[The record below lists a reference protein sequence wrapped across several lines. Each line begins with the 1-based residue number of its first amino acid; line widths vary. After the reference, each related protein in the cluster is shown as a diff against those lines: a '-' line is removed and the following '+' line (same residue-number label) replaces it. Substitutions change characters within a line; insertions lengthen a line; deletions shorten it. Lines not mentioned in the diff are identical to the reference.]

1 MLFKPSWLKSPSDS
15 LESRR
20 RPAMVFISKRNRR
33 REREVQQAL
42 NNRLELVKE
51 GFTRRDLMKMGLMTG
66 AGVLIPKLGL
76 THAYG
81 QDPLAPLSSSFS
93 RSNCDIG
100 NSPQPAQVFV
110 DPMPIPPQL
119 PARSLSD
126 PGLTF
131 GAPPQICPYNAINP
145 ATGLP
150 FEVSG
155 QFNGVLRSGTDCF
168 QFFNTYPTQK
178 YYVERIRANSNFRI
192 TSDTN
197 IPAQTIWGYNLG
209 GSASSDVATFPG
221 PTIVS
226 HYQEPWLIRRFNELP
241 TQDQNGG
248 VGVPELP
255 THLHN
260 FHTAPES
267 DGGPCRWFFR
277 GQYFD
282 YYFTA
287 QQAGFASTNQ
297 PNGDINESL
306 STMWYHDHRIDH
318 TAENTYKG
326 LEGFHLIFNQFD
338 TGNETTG
345 FRLPSYPAFDIPII
359 LNDKLL
365 DPSTGLICFDT
376 FNFKGLI
383 GDVQLANGIV
393 QPFLSVNKRRYRFR
407 VLDGGPS
414 RFYELFLTD
423 PSSPSTVIPF
433 WVIANDGNL
442 LPTPLQVT
450 SFRIGVAERYDIIID
465 FAQVKKLI
473 GSHNTVRLENRLEQ
487 KDGTGPTGNILSPG
501 SGNYCLEFQIGS
513 KVADGSVDPATHP
526 SFYSLPSIVPARINT
541 QTGQPISRNFVFDR
555 DNGQW
560 IINGKFADCNPAD
573 GTSTF
578 RFTVEQ
584 NTAENWVL
592 INPRNDWQHPIH
604 IHLEE
609 HRILSRVNNGGR
621 LRSVS
626 GVAPGSPTLLS
637 SFSGSSGNICV
648 QGDDTGSS
656 QGGGAGISSQFP
668 GVPNL
673 EVARK
678 DVTRLQFN
686 ESDTLFFRFRDFQ
699 GDWPMH
705 CHNTVHEDHAM
716 LLIFQVQPGV
726 IDNNEN
732 P

>member
-1 MLFKPSWLKSPSDS
+1 MYYNSKGERISRTQWKAMQNALK
-15 LESRR
+15 
-20 RPAMVFISKRNRR
+20 NRM
-33 REREVQQAL
+33 
-42 NNRLELVKE
+42 ELVKA

-66 AGVLIPKLGL
+66 AGVLIPTVGL
-76 THAYG
+76 THAWASCRAG
-81 QDPLAPLSSSFS
+81 DCQPG
-93 RSNCDIG
+93 C
-100 NSPQPAQVFV
+100 SPQPARVFV

-119 PARSLSD
+119 PARPLSD

-131 GAPPQICPYNAINP
+131 GAPPQICPNNTINP
-145 ATGLP
+145 ATNLP
-150 FEVSG
+150 FEGRG
-155 QFNGVLRSGTDCF
+155 QFNGSLVPGSDCF
-168 QFFNTYPTQK
+168 QFFNQYPPQQFF
-178 YYVERIRANSNFRI
+178 VERIRANANFRI
-192 TSDTN
+192 TSDTS

-209 GSASSDVATFPG
+209 GSAASDVATFPG
-221 PTIVS
+221 PTIVTN
-226 HYQEPWLIRRFNELP
+226 YQTPWLIRRFNELP
-241 TQDQNGG
+241 DQSQNGG
-248 VGVPELP
+248 FGVPEMS

-260 FHTAPES
+260 FHSAPES

-287 QQAGFASTNQ
+287 QQAGFASDHQ
-297 PNGDINESL
+297 PNGDVNESL
-306 STMWYHDHRIDH
+306 STLWYHDHRIDH

-326 LEGFHLIFNQFD
+326 LEGFHLLFNQFD

-345 FRLPSYPAFDIPII
+345 FHLPSYPQFDIPII

-365 DPSTGLICFDT
+365 DPGTGLICFDT

-393 QPFLSVNKRRYRFR
+393 QPFLSVNQRRYRFR

-423 PSSPSTVIPF
+423 PNNVNTVIPF

-442 LPTPLQVT
+442 LPKPVQVT

-465 FAQVKKLI
+465 FTQVKKLI
-473 GSHNTVRLENRLEQ
+473 GSHSTVRLENRLEQ

-501 SGNYCLEFQIGS
+501 TGTYCLEFQIGS
-513 KVADGSVDPATHP
+513 PATDNSVDPATGP
-526 SFYSLPSIVPARINT
+526 SFYTLPSVVTPRIT
-541 QTGQPISRNFVFDR
+541 RNFVFDR
-555 DNGQW
+555 QNGQW
-560 IINGKFADCNPAD
+560 VINNQFADC
-573 GTSTF
+573 TVT

-584 NTAENWVL
+584 NSAENWVI

-609 HRILSRVNNGGR
+609 HQILSRVASGQTGRNEFQSSGGYSGDGWGSGGYGTGNGSNGGTN
-621 LRSVS
+621 
-626 GVAPGSPTLLS
+626 A
-637 SFSGSSGNICV
+637 N
-648 QGDDTGSS
+648 
-656 QGGGAGISSQFP
+656 
-668 GVPNL
+668 GVPTV
-673 EVARK
+673 EIARK

-686 ESDTLFFRFRDFQ
+686 ETDTLFFRFRDFK

-716 LLIFQVQPGV
+716 LLIWQVQPGV
-726 IDNNEN
+726 IDNNQN

>member
-1 MLFKPSWLKSPSDS
+1 M
-15 LESRR
+15 
-20 RPAMVFISKRNRR
+20 ANRR
-33 REREVQQAL
+33 DVIRAL
-42 NNRLELVKE
+42 HNRLELVRA
-51 GFTRRDLMKMGLMTG
+51 GFTRRDLMRMGLMTG
-66 AGVLIPKLGL
+66 TGVLIPKVGL
-76 THAYG
+76 T
-81 QDPLAPLSSSFS
+81 DCRSFS
-93 RSNCDIG
+93 GSSTCNLGC
-100 NSPQPAQVFV
+100 SPQPANVFV
-110 DPMPIPPQL
+110 DPMPIPPEL
-119 PARSLSD
+119 PARALSD
-126 PGLTF
+126 PGLSP
-131 GAPPQICPYNAINP
+131 APSLCPNNAINP

-150 FEVSG
+150 FEGRG
-155 QFNGVLRSGTDCF
+155 QFNGSLIPGSDCF
-168 QFFNTYPTQK
+168 QFFNQYPPQK
-178 YYVERIRANSNFRI
+178 YFVQRIRANSNFRI

-226 HYQEPWLIRRFNELP
+226 RYQQPWVIRRYNELP
-241 TQDQNGG
+241 DQSQNGG
-248 VGVPELP
+248 FGVPEMS

-260 FHTAPES
+260 FHSAPES

-287 QQAGFASTNQ
+287 QQAGFAFDHQ

-306 STMWYHDHRIDH
+306 STMWYHDHRIEH

-345 FRLPSYPAFDIPII
+345 FRLPSYPTYDIPVI

-365 DPSTGLICFDT
+365 DPTTGLICFDT

-383 GDVQLANGIV
+383 GDIQLANGVI
-393 QPFLSVNKRRYRFR
+393 QPFFNVSQRRYRFR
-407 VLDGGPS
+407 VLNGGPS

-423 PSSPSTVIPF
+423 PNGTSTQIPF

-442 LPTPLQVT
+442 LPTPVQVT

-465 FAQVKKLI
+465 FRQVKSLI
-473 GSHNTVRLENRLEQ
+473 GSHTTVRLENRLEQ

-501 SGNYCLEFQIGS
+501 TGTFCIQFNIGGI
-513 KVADGSVDPATHP
+513 VTDNSVDPATGP
-526 SFYSLPSIVPARINT
+526 SFYTLPSVVTPRIT
-541 QTGQPISRNFVFDR
+541 RNFVFDR
-555 DNGQW
+555 SNGQW
-560 IINGKFADCNPAD
+560 VINNRFADCNPAD
-573 GTSTF
+573 GLNTF
-578 RFTVEQ
+578 RFTVQQ
-584 NTAENWVL
+584 NSTENWV
-592 INPRNDWQHPIH
+592 ISNPRNDWQHPIH

-609 HRILSRVNNGGR
+609 HQILSRSAQGFSGRNEFRYSGGY
-621 LRSVS
+621 S
-626 GVAPGSPTLLS
+626 GDGW
-637 SFSGSSGNICV
+637 GSSGY
-648 QGDDTGSS
+648 GSGS
-656 QGGGAGISSQFP
+656 GQNGGTNGN
-668 GVPNL
+668 GVPTV
-673 EVARK
+673 EIARK

-705 CHNTVHEDHAM
+705 CHNVVHEDHAM
-716 LLIFQVQPGV
+716 MLLFKVLTGV
-726 IDNNEN
+726 IDNNNN

>member
-1 MLFKPSWLKSPSDS
+1 MYYNSKGERISRAQWKAMQNALK
-15 LESRR
+15 
-20 RPAMVFISKRNRR
+20 
-33 REREVQQAL
+33 
-42 NNRLELVKE
+42 NRLELVKA

-66 AGVLIPKLGL
+66 AGILIPTVGL
-76 THAYG
+76 THAWASCSPG
-81 QDPLAPLSSSFS
+81 DCKPG
-93 RSNCDIG
+93 C
-100 NSPQPAQVFV
+100 SPQPARVFV
-110 DPMPIPPQL
+110 DPLPIPPQL
-119 PARSLSD
+119 QARPLTD
-126 PGLTF
+126 PGLQPNPT
-131 GAPPQICPYNAINP
+131 ICPNNAINP

-150 FEVSG
+150 FEGRG
-155 QFNGVLRSGTDCF
+155 QFNGSLVPGSDCF
-168 QFFNTYPTQK
+168 QFFNQYPPQQ
-178 YYVERIRANSNFRI
+178 YFVQRIRANPNFRI

-197 IPAQTIWGYNLG
+197 IPAQTVWGYNLG

-221 PTIVS
+221 PTIVTR
-226 HYQEPWLIRRFNELP
+226 YQTPWVIRRFNELP
-241 TQDQNGG
+241 DQSQNGG
-248 VGVPELP
+248 FGVPEMS

-287 QQAGFASTNQ
+287 QQAGFASDHQ

-306 STMWYHDHRIDH
+306 STLWYHDHRIDH

-326 LEGFHLIFNQFD
+326 LEGFHLLFNQFD
-338 TGNETTG
+338 TGNEGTG
-345 FRLPSYPAFDIPII
+345 FHLPSYPQFDIPII

-365 DPSTGLICFDT
+365 DPGTGLICFDT

-383 GDVQLANGIV
+383 GDVQLVNGIV
-393 QPFLSVNKRRYRFR
+393 QPFLSVNQRRYRFR

-423 PSSPSTVIPF
+423 PNNVNTVIPF

-473 GSHNTVRLENRLEQ
+473 GSHNTVRLENRLAQ
-487 KDGTGPTGNILSPG
+487 DDGQGPKGDIFCAGQGT
-501 SGNYCLEFQIGS
+501 YCLEFQIGS

-648 QGDDTGSS
+648 QGDDTGSF

-716 LLIFQVQPGV
+716 LLLFKVLPGV

>member
-1 MLFKPSWLKSPSDS
+1 M
-15 LESRR
+15 
-20 RPAMVFISKRNRR
+20 AHISKRNRR

-81 QDPLAPLSSSFS
+81 QDLTAPLSGSYSHDHGS
-93 RSNCDIG
+93 GCDLG
-100 NSPQPAQVFV
+100 NSPQPAQVFI
-110 DPMPIPPQL
+110 DPMPIPPEL
-119 PARSLSD
+119 PARTLAD

-131 GAPPQICPYNAINP
+131 GAAPQLCPNNAPNP
-145 ATGLP
+145 NNGNLP
-150 FEVSG
+150 FEGRG
-155 QFNGVLRSGTDCF
+155 QFNGLVRPNSDCF
-168 QFFNTYPTQK
+168 QFFNQYPPQK
-178 YYVERIRANSNFRI
+178 YFVERIRANSNFRI

-197 IPAQTIWGYNLG
+197 IPAQLIWGFNLG
-209 GSASSDVATFPG
+209 GSAASDVATFPG

-241 TQDQNGG
+241 TQSQNGG
-248 VGVPELP
+248 FGVPEMS

-260 FHTAPES
+260 FHSAPES

-282 YYFTA
+282 YYFTG
-287 QQAGFASTNQ
+287 QQAGFASTHL

-345 FRLPSYPAFDIPII
+345 FRLPSYPQFDIPII
-359 LNDKLL
+359 LNDKLI
-365 DPSTGLICFDT
+365 DPDTGKICFDT
-376 FNFKGLI
+376 FNFKGLL

-393 QPFLSVNKRRYRFR
+393 QPFFNVSKRRYRFR
-407 VLDGGPS
+407 VLNGGPS

-423 PSSPSTVIPF
+423 PLSPGTQIPF
-433 WVIANDGNL
+433 WVVGNDGNL
-442 LPTPLQVT
+442 LPTPIQVT
-450 SFRIGVAERYDIIID
+450 SFRLSVAERYDIIID
-465 FAQVKKLI
+465 FNQVKNLI
-473 GSHNTVRLENRLEQ
+473 GSHTKVRLENRLIQ
-487 KDGTGPTGNILSPG
+487 DDGQGPTCNLFAGGQGTS
-501 SGNYCLEFQIGS
+501 CVEFRIGS
-513 KVADGSVDPATHP
+513 AVADASVDPATHP
-526 SFYSLPSIVPARINT
+526 VYYTLPSIITPRIT
-541 QTGQPISRNFVFDR
+541 RNFEFDR

-560 IINGKFADCNPAD
+560 VINNEFADCRD
-573 GTSTF
+573 L
-578 RFTVEQ
+578 RFTVTQ
-584 NTAENWVL
+584 NSAENWVL

-609 HRILSRVNNGGR
+609 HQILSRVVDGGR
-621 LRSVS
+621 H
-626 GVAPGSPTLLS
+626 S
-637 SFSGSSGNICV
+637 SRSGSYY
-648 QGDDTGSS
+648 DSS
-656 QGGGAGISSQFP
+656 RDCPFGGGGGGISTTRP
-668 GVPNL
+668 GVPKV
-673 EVARK
+673 EVSRK
-678 DVTRLQFN
+678 DVTRLQFD
-686 ESDTLFFRFRDFQ
+686 EVATLFFRFRDFQ

-716 LLIFQVQPGV
+716 MLLFQVQPNV
-726 IDNNEN
+726 IDNNQN

>member
-1 MLFKPSWLKSPSDS
+1 MYYDRKGEKI
-15 LESRR
+15 SRAR
-20 RPAMVFISKRNRR
+20 WKAMQN
-33 REREVQQAL
+33 AL
-42 NNRLELVKE
+42 HNRLELVKA
-51 GFTRRDLMKMGLMTG
+51 GFTRRDLIKMGLMTG
-66 AGVLIPKLGL
+66 AGVLIPKRGL
-76 THAYG
+76 THP
-81 QDPLAPLSSSFS
+81 QLASSSFGCF
-93 RSNCDIG
+93 NGCNLG
-100 NSPQPAQVFV
+100 CSPQPRTPFI
-110 DPMPIPPQL
+110 DPLPIPPQL
-119 PARSLSD
+119 QARPLTD
-126 PGLTF
+126 PGLQF
-131 GAPPQICPYNAINP
+131 GAPPQICPNNAPNP
-145 ATGLP
+145 NNGNLP
-150 FEVSG
+150 FEGRG
-155 QFNGVLRSGTDCF
+155 QFNGSLIAGSDCF
-168 QFFNTYPTQK
+168 QFFNQYPPQQ
-178 YYVERIRANSNFRI
+178 YFVQRIRANPNFRI
-192 TSDTN
+192 TSDTS

-209 GSASSDVATFPG
+209 GSANSDVATFPG
-221 PTIVS
+221 PTIVTN
-226 HYQEPWLIRRFNELP
+226 YQTPWLIRRFNELP
-241 TQDQNGG
+241 DQSQNGG
-248 VGVPELP
+248 FGVPEMS

-260 FHTAPES
+260 FHSAPES

-287 QQAGFASTNQ
+287 QQAGFASDHQ

-306 STMWYHDHRIDH
+306 STLWYHDHRIDH

-326 LEGFHLIFNQFD
+326 LEGFHILFNQFD

-345 FRLPSYPAFDIPII
+345 FHLPTYPQFDIPLI

-383 GDVQLANGIV
+383 GDVQLVNGVV
-393 QPFLSVNKRRYRFR
+393 QPTFTVSQRRYRFR

-414 RFYELFLTD
+414 RFYQLFLTD
-423 PSSPSTVIPF
+423 PNNLNTVIPF
-433 WVIANDGNL
+433 WALADDGNL

-465 FAQVKKLI
+465 FKQIASLLTKGPDGVKR
-473 GSHNTVRLENRLEQ
+473 VRLENRLEQ
-487 KDGTGPTGNILSPG
+487 DDGQGPTCNIFAAGQGIS
-501 SGNYCLEFQIGS
+501 CMEFVIGGT
-513 KVADGSVDPATHP
+513 ATDNSVDPTTHP
-526 SFYSLPSIVPARINT
+526 HFYTLPSVVTPRIT
-541 QTGQPISRNFVFDR
+541 RNFIFDR

-560 IINGKFADCNPAD
+560 IINNQFADCNPAD

-584 NTAENWVL
+584 NSAENWVL

-609 HRILSRVNNGGR
+609 HQILSRANNGGR
-621 LRSVS
+621 YSSRS
-626 GVAPGSPTLLS
+626 GVQS
-637 SFSGSSGNICV
+637 STSSNCPF
-648 QGDDTGSS
+648 D
-656 QGGGAGISSQFP
+656 GGGAGVNAN
-668 GVPNL
+668 GVPNV

-716 LLIFQVQPGV
+716 LLLFKVEPGV
-726 IDNNEN
+726 IDNNQN

>member
-1 MLFKPSWLKSPSDS
+1 MYYNSRGERISRAQWEAMQNALK
-15 LESRR
+15 
-20 RPAMVFISKRNRR
+20 
-33 REREVQQAL
+33 
-42 NNRLELVKE
+42 NRLELVKA

-66 AGVLIPKLGL
+66 AGILIPKVGL
-76 THAYG
+76 THAWASCSPG
-81 QDPLAPLSSSFS
+81 DCKPG
-93 RSNCDIG
+93 C
-100 NSPQPAQVFV
+100 SPQPAQVFV
-110 DPMPIPPQL
+110 DPLPIAPQL
-119 PARSLSD
+119 QARPLTD
-126 PGLTF
+126 PGLQPNPT
-131 GAPPQICPYNAINP
+131 ICPNTA
-145 ATGLP
+145 AG
-150 FEVSG
+150 EGRG
-155 QFNGVLRSGTDCF
+155 QFNGSLIPGSDCF
-168 QFFNTYPTQK
+168 QFFNQYPPQQ
-178 YYVERIRANSNFRI
+178 YFVERIRANPNFRI
-192 TSDTN
+192 TSDRR

-209 GSASSDVATFPG
+209 GSAASDVATFPG
-221 PTIVS
+221 PTIVT
-226 HYQEPWLIRRFNELP
+226 HYQTPWVIRRFNELP
-241 TQDQNGG
+241 DQSQNGG
-248 VGVPELP
+248 FGVPEMS

-260 FHTAPES
+260 FHSAPES

-287 QQAGFASTNQ
+287 QQAGFASDHQ

-306 STMWYHDHRIDH
+306 STLWYHDHRIDH

-326 LEGFHLIFNQFD
+326 LEGFHLLFNQFD

-345 FRLPSYPAFDIPII
+345 FRLPTYPQFDIPLI

-365 DPSTGLICFDT
+365 DPGTGLICFDT

-383 GDVQLANGIV
+383 GDVQLVNGVV
-393 QPFLSVNKRRYRFR
+393 QPTFTVSQRRYRFR

-414 RFYELFLTD
+414 RFYQLFLTD
-423 PSSPSTVIPF
+423 PNNLNTVIPF
-433 WVIANDGNL
+433 WALANDGNL
-442 LPTPLQVT
+442 LTHPLQIT

-465 FAQVKKLI
+465 FNKIQSLLTKGPDGIKR
-473 GSHNTVRLENRLEQ
+473 VRLENRLEQ
-487 KDGTGPTGNILSPG
+487 DDGQGPSCNIFAAGQGIS
-501 SGNYCLEFQIGS
+501 CMEFVIGGT
-513 KVADGSVDPATHP
+513 ATDNSVDPATNP
-526 SFYSLPSIVPARINT
+526 TFYQLPSVVPARLNT
-541 QTGQPISRNFVFDR
+541 QTGKPISRNFVFDR

-560 IINGKFADCNPAD
+560 VINNQFADCNPAD
-573 GTSTF
+573 GTGTF

-609 HRILSRVNNGGR
+609 HQILSRANNGGR
-621 LRSVS
+621 FSSRS
-626 GVAPGSPTLLS
+626 GVITS
-637 SFSGSSGNICV
+637 STSSNCPF
-648 QGDDTGSS
+648 D
-656 QGGGAGISSQFP
+656 GGGAGVNAN
-668 GVPNL
+668 GVPNV

-716 LLIFQVQPGV
+716 LLLFKVLPGV

>member
-1 MLFKPSWLKSPSDS
+1 
-15 LESRR
+15 
-20 RPAMVFISKRNRR
+20 MVFISKRNRR

-66 AGVLIPKLGL
+66 AGVLIPKIGL

-81 QDPLAPLSSSFS
+81 QNLSAPLSSSSFS

-110 DPMPIPPQL
+110 DPMPIPPEL
-119 PARSLSD
+119 PARPLTE
-126 PGLTF
+126 PGLQF
-131 GAPPQICPYNAINP
+131 GALPQQFPNNAINP

-150 FEVSG
+150 FEGRG
-155 QFNGVLRSGTDCF
+155 QFNGVLRPGTDFF
-168 QFFNTYPTQK
+168 QFFTQYPTQK

-241 TQDQNGG
+241 TQSQNGG
-248 VGVPELP
+248 FGVPEMS

-282 YYFTA
+282 YYFTG
-287 QQAGFASTNQ
+287 QQAGFASDHQ

-326 LEGFHLIFNQFD
+326 LEGFHLLFNQFD
-338 TGNETTG
+338 TGSETTG
-345 FRLPSYPAFDIPII
+345 FRLPTYPQFDVPII

-393 QPFLSVNKRRYRFR
+393 QPFFSVNKRRYRFR
-407 VLDGGPS
+407 VLNGGPS

-423 PSSPSTVIPF
+423 PNNTSTVIPF

-442 LPTPLQVT
+442 LPTPVQVT

-465 FAQVKKLI
+465 FNQVKSLI
-473 GSHNTVRLENRLEQ
+473 GSHTKVRLENRLER
-487 KDGTGPTGNILSPG
+487 KDGTGPTGNVFAAGDSNG
-501 SGNYCLEFQIGS
+501 KYCVEFRIGS
-513 KVADGSVDPATHP
+513 SVTDNSVDPATHP
-526 SFYSLPSIVPARINT
+526 TFYQLPSVIAPRIT
-541 QTGQPISRNFVFDR
+541 RNFVFDR

-560 IINGKFADCNPAD
+560 VINNKFADCNEL
-573 GTSTF
+573 
-578 RFTVEQ
+578 RFTVTQ
-584 NTAENWVL
+584 NSAENWVL
-592 INPRNDWQHPIH
+592 VNPRNDWQHPIH

-609 HRILSRVNNGGR
+609 HQILSRVASGHHDRTEFQFSGGYSGDGWGSGGYGSGNGSNGG
-621 LRSVS
+621 
-626 GVAPGSPTLLS
+626 TN
-637 SFSGSSGNICV
+637 GN
-648 QGDDTGSS
+648 
-656 QGGGAGISSQFP
+656 
-668 GVPNL
+668 GVPTV
-673 EVARK
+673 EIARK

-686 ESDTLFFRFRDFQ
+686 ETDTLFFRFRDFQ

-716 LLIFQVQPGV
+716 MLLFQVQPNV
-726 IDNNEN
+726 IDNNQN